1 MKQLGGRAK
10 QRFTEERRGETIE
23 REGQRVMAVRGGG
36 VTDYSKPRCWR
47 RALGCR
53 GGSGGGFWA
62 TDKDR
67 EGEGLCL

>member
-10 QRFTEERRGETIE
+10 PRFPEERRGETIE
-23 REGQRVMAVRGGG
+23 RKGQRVMAVRGGG
-36 VTDYSKPRCWR
+36 VTDYSKLRCWR
-47 RALGCR
+47 RELECR

-67 EGEGLCL
+67 EREGLCL